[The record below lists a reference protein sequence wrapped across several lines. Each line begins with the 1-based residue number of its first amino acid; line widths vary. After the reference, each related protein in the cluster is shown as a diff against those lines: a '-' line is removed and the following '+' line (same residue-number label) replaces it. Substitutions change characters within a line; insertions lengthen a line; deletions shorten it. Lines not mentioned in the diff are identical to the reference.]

1 MTRNTIQR
9 EIVLDAVNS
18 LQFHPTPE
26 EIVEFVNK
34 RYPNI
39 SRSTVYRNLNILEQS
54 GVILR
59 VRIPNAAD
67 RFDFN
72 VTNHYH
78 IVCEKCG
85 RVDDLEMPYL
95 DNLNSNIIN
104 SNGYSVNSHSIV
116 FFGECPDCNKN

>member
-9 EIVLDAVNS
+9 EIVMNAVNS
-18 LQFHPTPE
+18 LHFHPTPE
-26 EIVEFVNK
+26 EIFKFVNE

-39 SRSTVYRNLNILEQS
+39 SRSTVYRNLNILEQNGAVS
-54 GVILR
+54 R
-59 VRIPNAAD
+59 VKIPNAAD

-85 RVDDLEMPYL
+85 RVDDLQMPYL
-95 DNLNSNIIN
+95 EDLNSIIVDTHGYEV
-104 SNGYSVNSHSIV
+104 NGHSIV
-116 FFGECPDCNKN
+116 FFGDCPDCNKK

>member
-1 MTRNTIQR
+1 MQRNTIQR
-9 EIVLDAVNS
+9 EIVLEAVNS
-18 LQFHPTPE
+18 LHIHPTPE

-34 RYPNI
+34 KYPSI

-59 VRIPNAAD
+59 VKIPNAAD

-85 RVDDLEMPYL
+85 RVDDIEMPYL
-95 DNLNSNIIN
+95 NDLNSSISNK
-104 SNGYSVNSHSIV
+104 NGYSINSHSIV
-116 FFGECPDCNKN
+116 FFGECPDCNKK